1 MVTVGDKSTSCNIH
15 IIKHLTTV
23 LLSWATT
30 RDLSL
35 IHKSYPDQISSDINN
50 LTMTPNEHVTAD
62 DLIQELPKV
71 FDGVLRTMPGELFS
85 IKLQPD
91 ATPICVNTPRR
102 VPFPQRSALKAQ
114 LDKLHAQGVI
124 VSVTKPTPWCSPI
137 VLVLKKNTDEVHL
150 CLDFTHL
157 NKFVQRERY
166 QSATPS
172 ESVANMASAEAKVF
186 TTFDALK
193 GYHQCPLDEESQ
205 LLTTF
210 VTPFGRWMS
219 TRNAPNGVSS
229 ISQHYNRRIDTAF
242 QGMSQFAKFF
252 L

>member
-1 MVTVGDKSTSCNIH
+1 M
-15 IIKHLTTV
+15 

-50 LTMTPNEHVTAD
+50 LTITPDEHVTAG
-62 DLIQELPKV
+62 DLIQKIPKV
-71 FDGVLRTMPGELFS
+71 FDGVLRAVPGELFS

-102 VPFPQRSALKAQ
+102 VPFPHWSALKAQ

-124 VSVTKPTPWCSPI
+124 VPVTKRTPWCSPI
-137 VLVLKKNTDEVHL
+137 AVVSKKNTDEVRL
-150 CLDFTHL
+150 CVDFKHL
-157 NKFVQRERY
+157 NKFEQRERY

-172 ESVANMASAEAKVF
+172 EYVANIASAEAKVF
-186 TTFDALK
+186 TTFDTLK

-210 VTPFGRWMS
+210 ITPFGRWMYL
-219 TRNAPNGVSS
+219 RALYGVST
-229 ISQHYNRRIDTAF
+229 ISEHYIRRMDTAF
-242 QGMSQFAKFF
+242 QGMS
-252 L
+252 

>member
-1 MVTVGDKSTSCNIH
+1 MLCNIH
-15 IIKHLTTV
+15 IIKHLTTL

-30 RDLSL
+30 PDLSL

-62 DLIQELPKV
+62 DVIQELPKV

-114 LDKLHAQGVI
+114 LDELHAQGVI
-124 VSVTKPTPWCSPI
+124 VSVTKPTPGCSPI
-137 VLVLKKNTDEVHL
+137 VLVLKKNTDEVRLRLH
-150 CLDFTHL
+150 FTHL
-157 NKFVQRERY
+157 NKFVQRDRY

-210 VTPFGRWMS
+210 ITPFGRWMYL
-219 TRNAPNGVSS
+219 RAPNGVSS
-229 ISQHYNRRIDTAF
+229 ISEHFNRRIDTAF